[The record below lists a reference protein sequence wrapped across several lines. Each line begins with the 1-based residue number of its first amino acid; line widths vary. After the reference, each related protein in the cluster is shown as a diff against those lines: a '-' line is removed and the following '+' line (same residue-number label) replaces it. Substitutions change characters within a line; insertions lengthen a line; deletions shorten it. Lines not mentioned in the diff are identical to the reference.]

1 MRDSSTDQDRQTT
14 DRTCS
19 MRTQSFDSSNSG
31 ILDKV
36 IWHMRATQIRKSLPR
51 PVEVIA
57 DFGCGSSAPLLRTL
71 LEKGM
76 AKKAIGID
84 LDPDFTSETDT
95 LSLFKADLNE
105 PLPLKDSSLDTVLSL
120 ATLEH
125 LDEPDLHLREI
136 HRILKPG
143 GKLLLTTPSP
153 RGKPVLEFLAYR
165 LKIIDRREIEDHR
178 QYFNSTILEKAL
190 EHAGFN
196 PSAINA
202 QTFQLGMNNIV
213 IACK

>member
-1 MRDSSTDQDRQTT
+1 
-14 DRTCS
+14 
-19 MRTQSFDSSNSG
+19 MRTQSFDSNNTSM
-31 ILDKV
+31 LDKL
-36 IWHMRATQIRKSLPR
+36 IWHMRSTQVRKNLTR
-51 PVEVIA
+51 PVETIA

-71 LEKGM
+71 LEKGVI
-76 AKKAIGID
+76 KKAIGID
-84 LDPDFTSETDT
+84 LNPDFSAETKT
-95 LSLFKADLNE
+95 LSLFKADLNK
-105 PLPLKDSSLDTVLSL
+105 PLPLEDNSLDAVLSL

-136 HRILKPG
+136 HRTLKPEG
-143 GKLLLTTPSP
+143 TLLLTTPSP

-178 QYFNSTILEKAL
+178 KYFNSSMLETAF
-190 EHAGFN
+190 EHAGFT

-213 IACK
+213 VACK